1 MGPDGRSI
9 YFSLTLSISVE
20 RRTAG
25 YDVIPR
31 YTATARCTDAY
42 KDCLNTL
49 LRAALVSQQ
58 FNIDGC

>member
-9 YFSLTLSISVE
+9 YFSLALLIGVE
-20 RRTAG
+20 RRTAE
-25 YDVIPR
+25 YDVIPQ
-31 YTATARCTDAY
+31 YAATAQCTVAY

-49 LRAALVSQQ
+49 LWAALVSQQ